1 MGLGIENIWPKNDI
15 NKSKHCLSCNNQSF
29 KNNLS

>member
-1 MGLGIENIWPKNDI
+1 MGIGIENIWPKNDI
-15 NKSKHCLSCNNQSF
+15 NKSKHYPFCNNQSF